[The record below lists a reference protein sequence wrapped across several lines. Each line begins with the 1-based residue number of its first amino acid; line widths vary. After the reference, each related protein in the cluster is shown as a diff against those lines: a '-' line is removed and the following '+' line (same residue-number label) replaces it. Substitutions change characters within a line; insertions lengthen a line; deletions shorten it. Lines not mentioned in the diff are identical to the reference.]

1 MPYPSSLACNF
12 AQSVSSNLVRL
23 MLFQVCMIARKVPE
37 DLKNAMIGE
46 YNRRGCNSK
55 HTRWSVQDQHRFV
68 CAHLHRCT
76 ESQKTQADDWGLFSR
91 DLPSAGADGT
101 PPPLPDFVIQFEEA
115 EAAKANQAAASA
127 VATEE
132 PTDGYVLHGGV
143 VMPKAGYRVDKQENG
158 TYMLSHPDMPAPMQL
173 KMSAN
178 PYQIYA
184 TRHGQ
189 CLWAPS
195 ETQESTPELIYKIW
209 VAGIEAKIA
218 PRPVEKET
226 VVKAAP
232 GVSPASSFLPGM
244 SSQGRSAACRVH
256 RLLLSP
262 WFQMPSQQFQVARQ

>member
-1 MPYPSSLACNF
+1 
-12 AQSVSSNLVRL
+12 
-23 MLFQVCMIARKVPE
+23 MIARKVPE

-101 PPPLPDFVIQFEEA
+101 PPPLPDFVIQFEKA
-115 EAAKANQAAASA
+115 EAGKACQAASA
-127 VATEE
+127 AATDDPAE
-132 PTDGYVLHGGV
+132 GYVLHGGV
-143 VMPKAGYRVDKQENG
+143 VMPKAGYSVDKQENG
-158 TYMLSHPDMPAPMQL
+158 AYMLSHPDMPAPMQL

-184 TRHGQ
+184 TKQGQ

-195 ETQESTPELIYKIW
+195 ETHEATPELIYKIW

-218 PRPVEKET
+218 PRPVEKEK

-244 SSQGRSAACRVH
+244 SSQGRVVD
-256 RLLLSP
+256 P
-262 WFQMPSQQFQVARQ
+262 WFQKPFQQFQVARQRTSC